1 MSKYLE
7 EVTKDIALHRE
18 EVIKGMVQLSLTDVL
33 LFWGQQKELIER
45 QKKAWEPILKWVNE
59 ILEAELKYTSSLDI
73 PEQPKESGYR
83 LQNFL
88 EKLSDKELAGFYV
101 AALNMKSV
109 LLAAALVKGKV
120 NSEEAFKAAFLEEL
134 WQNENWGVVDE
145 AMKKREEMKQELVDV
160 ENFLK

>member
-7 EVTKDIALHRE
+7 QVTKDISLHRE
-18 EVIKGMVQLSLTDVL
+18 EIIKGMVQLSLTDVL

-45 QKKAWEPILKWVNE
+45 QKKTWEPILKWVNQA
-59 ILEAELKYTSSLDI
+59 LEAELKHTDSLEV

-83 LQNFL
+83 LQAFL
-88 EKLSDKELAGFYV
+88 ESLSDKELAAFYV

-109 LLAAALVKGKV
+109 LLAAALVKGKL
-120 NSEEAFKAAFLEEL
+120 NADEAFKAAFLEEL
-134 WQNENWGVVDE
+134 WQNENWGVVHE

-160 ENFLK
+160 ENFIR

>member
-7 EVTKDIALHRE
+7 QITKDIALQRE
-18 EVIKGMVQLSLTDVL
+18 EIIKRMVQLSLTDVL

-59 ILEAELKYTSSLDI
+59 ILEAEMKYTNSLDV

-88 EKLSDKELAGFYV
+88 EHLSDKELAGFYV

-134 WQNENWGVVDE
+134 WQNENWGMVHE
-145 AMKKREEMKQELVDV
+145 AMKKREELKQELIDV
-160 ENFLK
+160 ENFIR